1 MSLVGPL
8 AAWELLR
15 LGRSGALPKARV
27 ALALTMLVA
36 LGWAY
41 HSAVVRGGGESIA
54 VASRV
59 AENYLVAYL
68 AVQTLA
74 VVVLT
79 PAVAA
84 GAISDEKERGR
95 LDFLRSSMLT
105 PREIVLGKYLGRVLH
120 LLSILATGLPI
131 LALATLFGGVDV
143 RLLAAGTLVTV
154 TTVCAL
160 AAYSVSQA
168 VKRATLRDVM
178 VTVYFN
184 LAAVT
189 LLGVCCGWV
198 PLLSGLSPIWAM
210 VFLGITNRDPRD
222 LTLFWLHLGGVLLC
236 HGVVTGY
243 DLRAAV
249 RDLAWMSDA
258 RPPDRPSA
266 SPTVVAAEQRFV
278 PTMPEDDDDPFA
290 WRERHFAPRY
300 ADGIGETAK
309 LYLIVGGT
317 LLAVLAAWVFVIALV
332 ETIADRQRF
341 TTAQQM
347 AQLSAVGVT
356 VVLSLLLA
364 VRTASSVAAERER
377 DTLTP
382 LLVLPVGRRAILW
395 AKWFAPLR
403 WSRYALLAVA
413 AVEYCVAFA
422 GGITPLAA
430 LTVVAQFVAALLLAN
445 TLGLWTSVTCRT
457 ATRAVAWTLLTLL
470 TLSVAP
476 LFVTGSAEFSPPA
489 GVWLAHESPA
499 FTPVALQL
507 LAAGVLGWSAV
518 RRFERYGK

>member
-1 MSLVGPL
+1 MRVVGPL

-27 ALALTMLVA
+27 ALALTMLVGLGLAYRSSFHDFLGDA
-36 LGWAY
+36 LP
-41 HSAVVRGGGESIA
+41 SLQ

-68 AVQTLA
+68 AVQILA

-105 PREIVLGKYLGRVLH
+105 PAEIILGKYLGRVLY
-120 LLSILATGLPI
+120 LLGILATGLPI
-131 LALATLFGGVDV
+131 LALATLFGGVDL

-160 AAYSVSQA
+160 AAYSLSQA
-168 VKRATLRDVM
+168 VKRANLRDVM

-184 LAAVT
+184 LGAVT

-198 PLLSGLSPIWAM
+198 PLLSGLSPVWAM
-210 VFLGITNRDPRD
+210 VFLWIANRDPHD

-236 HGVVTGY
+236 HAVVTGY

-249 RDLAWMSDA
+249 RDLTEMSGDA
-258 RPPDRPSA
+258 PGRPQATPP
-266 SPTVVAAEQRFV
+266 VAAERHFV
-278 PTMPEDDDDPFA
+278 PMLHEDDDDPFA

-300 ADGIGETAK
+300 FSGLGETAE
-309 LYLIVGGT
+309 LCMMVGGT
-317 LLAVLAAWVFVIALV
+317 VLAVLAAWAFFVALA
-332 ETIADRQRF
+332 EQLASRQSFLPARE
-341 TTAQQM
+341 M
-347 AQLSAVGVT
+347 AQVLATAVT
-356 VVLSLLLA
+356 LVLPLLLA
-364 VRTASSVAAERER
+364 VRTASSVASER

-382 LLVLPVGRRAILW
+382 LLVLPVERRDILW
-395 AKWFAPLR
+395 AKWSAPLR
-403 WSRYALLAVA
+403 WSRYAVGAVV
-413 AVEYCVAFA
+413 AVEGCVAFV
-422 GGITPLAA
+422 GGVTVFAA
-430 LTVVAQFVAALLLAN
+430 LAVLAQFVAALLLAN
-445 TLGLWTSVTCRT
+445 TLGLWLSVTCRT
-457 ATRAVAWTLLTLL
+457 TTRAVAGTLLTLL
-470 TLSVAP
+470 TLGVAP
-476 LFVTGSAEFSPPA
+476 LFGDFAAFSPPA
-489 GVWLAHESPA
+489 GVWLAHQSPA
-499 FTPVALQL
+499 LTPVALQL
-507 LAAGVLGWSAV
+507 VAAGVLGWSAA